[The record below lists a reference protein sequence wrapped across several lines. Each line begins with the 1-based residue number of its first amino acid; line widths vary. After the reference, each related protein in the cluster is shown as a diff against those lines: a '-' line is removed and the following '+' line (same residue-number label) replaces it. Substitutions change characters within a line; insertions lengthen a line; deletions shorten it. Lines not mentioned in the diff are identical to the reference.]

1 MSDTNNNQAL
11 VELPNPSDIVRR
23 NTGAVPQQV
32 QKQQVAVTEPVAEE
46 MNQLKT
52 TPPTGKAPPKRK
64 IPRGSSDKSSG
75 QPS

>member
-11 VELPNPSDIVRR
+11 VELPNLSDIVRR
-23 NTGAVPQQV
+23 NTGAVPLQV

-46 MNQLKT
+46 TNQLKT

-64 IPRGSSDKSSG
+64 IPKGSSDK
-75 QPS
+75 